1 MSEEQKVTDEIL
13 NRLQSIEEDI
23 KRIEQSKKRRTF
35 ISLGGA
41 VLILIILALFG
52 WNLYQFGQNAMSPE
66 VKKEFLAEVS
76 EDLVEIARDN
86 PDVKRAVKD
95 LRDDVLP
102 HVIEQI
108 TKRFRENMPQ
118 FQREQEKV
126 VVNLR
131 HYLEHDV
138 KDKLAASLARL
149 KEVLEQEML
158 KKYPEVNPDE
168 MKPILQKIMDIFI
181 VETNAIIEK
190 RLYNAYLSLGELSET
205 VNQFGRLEET
215 KKFDPK
221 NLDYVK
227 LQMIEAMLELAIYH
241 INPARGDAPAG
252 GA

>member
-1 MSEEQKVTDEIL
+1 
-13 NRLQSIEEDI
+13 
-23 KRIEQSKKRRTF
+23 
-35 ISLGGA
+35 
-41 VLILIILALFG
+41 
-52 WNLYQFGQNAMSPE
+52 
-66 VKKEFLAEVS
+66 
-76 EDLVEIARDN
+76 
-86 PDVKRAVKD
+86 
-95 LRDDVLP
+95 
-102 HVIEQI
+102 
-108 TKRFRENMPQ
+108 
-118 FQREQEKV
+118 
-126 VVNLR
+126 
-131 HYLEHDV
+131 
-138 KDKLAASLARL
+138 LARL